1 MNKNDKYF
9 FKTLEIPERITT
21 FYYKGKRF
29 NREEL
34 LEIQNKLNNNI

>member
-9 FKTLEIPERITT
+9 FKSLEIPERIST
-21 FYYKGKRF
+21 FYFKGKRF

-34 LEIQNKLNNNI
+34 VEIKNKLNEKN

>member
-1 MNKNDKYF
+1 MNKNDKQF
-9 FKTLEIPERITT
+9 CKTLEIPERITT

-34 LEIQNKLNNNI
+34 LEIQNKLNEKN